1 MSQVLTVPTHFNDL
15 GELSEG
21 FLDRVEEDT
30 LILYGPV
37 AYEDGSEIEFAV
49 LLADNSPALEGVGR
63 VRAAVDG
70 GAERVPETRYDVVV
84 EVLELDGRSEV
95 VFERL
100 VLARQAVSDRPPADS
115 AEPPTGDMD
124 AAPAD
129 DDRVVNEAA
138 PYIDDIELTADEVF
152 SLPPDEAQS
161 VAPENDEP
169 VTVPPDE
176 EAPDTVPPEASDGED
191 EDDDEYDD
199 EPATVI
205 AAVDAEAMMAEADA
219 LSATEAAPDTVPPEA
234 SEPVAGSE
242 SVPASE
248 PVSEP
253 APELEFGEE
262 DDMVLEATM
271 SDASDWDEESEVGA
285 DASNEPTPAE
295 EAVASNEPTPA
306 EEAVAGDEPAPVE
319 EADEEEGELDSE
331 YAFEHGIAAE
341 PQVGMPVP
349 VPSMAAPPEAPPAPP
364 TLRLAEPPDGLTRPS
379 LAQVEESLF
388 AVDGEVSD
396 VHTTGLF
403 VYENGLPI
411 PSRPPLPDPN
421 RPASVRPVEA
431 VEGYDVEDSE
441 PPEADDDDY
450 EEVRLS
456 DFAEAAEEG

>member
-21 FLDRVEEDT
+21 FLDRVEQDT

-49 LLADNSPALEGVGR
+49 LLADGSPALEGTGR

-70 GAERVPETRYDVVV
+70 GADRVPETRYDVVV
-84 EVLELDGRSEV
+84 EALELDGRSGV

-100 VLARQAVSDRPPADS
+100 VLARQAVSEHPAADDPE
-115 AEPPTGDMD
+115 APTGDMD

-129 DDRVVNEAA
+129 DERVANEPA
-138 PYIDDIELTADEVF
+138 PYLDDIELTADEVF
-152 SLPPDEAQS
+152 SLPPDEVQS
-161 VAPENDEP
+161 IAPEDAEP

-176 EAPDTVPPEASDGED
+176 EAPDTVPPEASGDED
-191 EDDDEYDD
+191 EDDGDYDE

-205 AAVDAEAMMAEADA
+205 AAVDAAAMMAEAEDVTA
-219 LSATEAAPDTVPPEA
+219 
-234 SEPVAGSE
+234 SE
-242 SVPASE
+242 SVTASE
-248 PVSEP
+248 PVSAMESEP
-253 APELEFGEE
+253 GPELEFGEE
-262 DDMVLEATM
+262 EDVAAEPSMG
-271 SDASDWDEESEVGA
+271 DASDWDAEPSAELSVDGA
-285 DASNEPTPAE
+285 SDDQEDR
-295 EAVASNEPTPA
+295 
-306 EEAVAGDEPAPVE
+306 GF
-319 EADEEEGELDSE
+319 DSE

-349 VPSMAAPPEAPPAPP
+349 IPSMAAPPEAPPAPP
-364 TLRLAEPPDGLTRPS
+364 TLRLAEPPEGLTRPS
-379 LAQVEESLF
+379 LAQAEESLF

-421 RPASVRPVEA
+421 GPRTATAVEA
-431 VEGYDVEDSE
+431 ADGYDVEESE
-441 PPEADDDDY
+441 PPTAHDDEY

>member
-21 FLDRVEEDT
+21 FLDRVEQDT

-49 LLADNSPALEGVGR
+49 LLADGSPAIEGTGR

-70 GAERVPETRYDVVV
+70 GADRVPETRYDVVV
-84 EVLELDGRSEV
+84 EALQLDGRSEA

-100 VLARQAVSDRPPADS
+100 VLARQAVSDHPPADD
-115 AEPPTGDMD
+115 AEPPTGDVNV
-124 AAPAD
+124 APAD
-129 DDRVVNEAA
+129 DESSDEPVVEEV
-138 PYIDDIELTADEVF
+138 ELAADEAF
-152 SLPPDEAQS
+152 SVPPDEVYS
-161 VAPENDEP
+161 VAPEEADP

-176 EAPDTVPPEASDGED
+176 EAPDTVPPDASD
-191 EDDDEYDD
+191 EDDEDEYDD

-219 LSATEAAPDTVPPEA
+219 AP
-234 SEPVAGSE
+234 
-242 SVPASE
+242 E

-253 APELEFGEE
+253 APALEAEFGE
-262 DDMVLEATM
+262 DDDVLVEASM
-271 SDASDWDEESEVGA
+271 SEASDRDEEPVA
-285 DASNEPTPAE
+285 DQ
-295 EAVASNEPTPA
+295 
-306 EEAVAGDEPAPVE
+306 
-319 EADEEEGELDSE
+319 EGGFNSE

-349 VPSMAAPPEAPPAPP
+349 IPSMAAPPEAPPAPP
-364 TLRLAEPPDGLTRPS
+364 TLRLADPPDGLARPS
-379 LAQVEESLF
+379 LAQAEASLF
-388 AVDGEVSD
+388 TTDGEVSD

-421 RPASVRPVEA
+421 GPRTAAAVEA
-431 VEGYDVEDSE
+431 ADGYDVEESE
-441 PPEADDDDY
+441 PPNTNDDEY

>member
-49 LLADNSPALEGVGR
+49 LLADGSPALEGVGR

-84 EVLELDGRSEV
+84 EALELDGRSEV

-100 VLARQAVSDRPPADS
+100 VLARQAVSERPPADK

-124 AAPAD
+124 AAPGD

-176 EAPDTVPPEASDGED
+176 EAPDTVPPEASDDED
-191 EDDDEYDD
+191 EDDGEYDD

-205 AAVDAEAMMAEADA
+205 AAVDAEAMMAEAEG

-234 SEPVAGSE
+234 SEPVAASE
-242 SVPASE
+242 SVPA
-248 PVSEP
+248 SEP

-262 DDMVLEATM
+262 DDVVLEATM

-285 DASNEPTPAE
+285 DANDEPASAE
-295 EAVASNEPTPA
+295 EAVAGDEPASA
-306 EEAVAGDEPAPVE
+306 EEAVAGDEPAPAQD
-319 EADEEEGELDSE
+319 ADEEEGELDSE

-379 LAQVEESLF
+379 LAQAEESLF

-441 PPEADDDDY
+441 PPETDDDDY